1 MREEMRGGVWKGR
14 ERGERRMERREK
26 LLRERDRGWGRGW
39 RGRLPCLELQ
49 KMYMYTYIVHVH
61 VCNILVLHKYA
72 LFFHFQ
78 KQELAGGA
86 KAARIYR
93 DEVETLKVQV

>member
-1 MREEMRGGVWKGR
+1 M
-14 ERGERRMERREK
+14 GERVEREVA
-26 LLRERDRGWGRGW
+26 LFGAAEDVHVYIH
-39 RGRLPCLELQ
+39 CTCTY
-49 KMYMYTYIVHVH
+49 MYMYMYVHVH

>member
-72 LFFHFQ
+72 VFSLS
-78 KQELAGGA
+78 
-86 KAARIYR
+86 
-93 DEVETLKVQV
+93 ETRVGWRGEGCEDIPG